1 MFIHNIYSIIVL
13 MRFLFRIPRHQ
24 QFQIK
29 PRYYDPIKE
38 EIKERT
44 ERIKQRME
52 DSGEEDYQPTRIE
65 FKRKTRS
72 ASSTSILQ
80 LGIAT
85 ALGGIDPRMAVS
97 RKRSFLLRSLD
108 CASIVSF
115 FPNQKLPQT

>member
-1 MFIHNIYSIIVL
+1 
-13 MRFLFRIPRHQ
+13 MRFLFRIPKHQ

-52 DSGEEDYQPTRIE
+52 EGGATDYPPTRIE

-72 ASSTSILQ
+72 ASSTSLLQ
-80 LGIAT
+80 LGIA
-85 ALGGIDPRMAVS
+85 AVLGVLLLGWIYMGDEFLYYFGIIAIPIYLVFRITKKVLNH
-97 RKRSFLLRSLD
+97 K
-108 CASIVSF
+108 
-115 FPNQKLPQT
+115 